1 MSNVEIEINQ
11 GCTYRSKGEFME
23 NVEISACGQE
33 VEIPVATF
41 SSIEQEYIDFICN
54 IHCPY
59 FLQERSLLV
68 LQEGAIVAFDKDKQV
83 AGTEIDLIRRM
94 GYIPKTAKVI
104 NEPKRPKSPTDN
116 LTVHN
121 VNRVNEVMKLFVE
134 GVARYNAL
142 NQVKQND

>member
-1 MSNVEIEINQ
+1 
-11 GCTYRSKGEFME
+11 ME
-23 NVEISACGQE
+23 NVEIIACVQE

-41 SSIEQEYIDFICN
+41 SNIELEYIDFICN

-68 LQEGAIVAFDKDKQV
+68 QEGVIVAFEKDKQV
-83 AGTEIDLIRRM
+83 AETEIALIRRM